1 MAPLK
6 VEHHRPARFNT
17 SIQVEKAYQRQEAA
31 NENARFSTAARKS
44 GNTRYW
50 KSVGLGFKTPKEAI
64 MGKYIDKKCPFTG
77 GVSIRG
83 RILRGVIHSTKMQRT
98 IVVRRNYLH
107 FVNKYQRYQKRHRNL
122 AAHCSP
128 AFLPKVGDEVV
139 MGQCRPLSKTVRYNV
154 LEIVSKK
161 PTAEGKKFAKN

>member
-1 MAPLK
+1 MAPTK
-6 VEHHRPARFNT
+6 VEHHKAIRFNT
-17 SIQVEKAYQRQEAA
+17 SIQVEKAYQRQSGA

-50 KSVGLGFKTPKEAI
+50 KSVGLGFKTPKDAI

-77 GVSIRG
+77 NVSIRG
-83 RILRGVIHSTKMQRT
+83 RVLRGICHSNKMQRT

-107 FVNKYQRYQKRHRNL
+107 FVNKYQRYQKRHRNI

-128 AFLPKVGDEVV
+128 AFLPKIGDDIV
-139 MGQCRPLSKTVRYNV
+139 MGQCRPLSKTCLLYTSPSPRD
-154 LEIVSKK
+154 S
-161 PTAEGKKFAKN
+161 